1 MLLEGRDLEE
11 LLAQVRAEHGPDAV
25 VVSAEKVRTGGV
37 GGLFGTQKYELTVE
51 IPDSAATTQSSGRDT
66 RNDDTPKRSLS
77 IQDLAAL
84 ADAAEAQ
91 GRNPTFADVLAGARE
106 GVRDGVRDGA
116 PAFVEDVPRPPA
128 GGAVP
133 GPPGAGRPAGPPGAA
148 GPVGAG
154 GPAGPVGA
162 GGPPRPP
169 TAADA
174 LNRLLVDAPPAE
186 APSGAPS
193 VRPFR
198 PAANQPIAKLG
209 VRQVNADPRFEQR
222 PEVPQLQ
229 RYQPPPDHPRA
240 APRDGGPR
248 TDPRRRVLPPPSQLF
263 DPETDFWQESPMP
276 VEATATVEKPRTP
289 DASERLAGAY
299 NPHTAAQAAERAAAE
314 RPAAAAAT
322 ERAAAAP
329 ASPSP
334 ASERTAAERGA
345 AERALAERGGAERG
359 AAAAPAG
366 TEKPE
371 RQAALGRRLQSLGVP
386 SDIAFRATAADTYAA
401 VVDAFSAL
409 PVAEP
414 APDGPGETLIVVGE
428 STHAVEVARWVAE
441 SQRLD
446 TGHILF
452 AGRNAAAAGIDPKR
466 RITGAHDARLW
477 AKKLRK
483 SDSASV
489 VAVEAALDESAWAAA
504 IVEAVR
510 PVAVW
515 VVVDASRKT
524 SDVAHHLQG
533 LRRVDAICLRGTM
546 SSGDPAS
553 PLSLRLPVALLD
565 GRPSTPFQWAA
576 MLCERLSLVG

>member
-25 VVSAEKVRTGGV
+25 IVSAEKVRTGGV

-51 IPDSAATTQSSGRDT
+51 VPDAVATTQPPGPAPRKA
-66 RNDDTPKRSLS
+66 DTPKRSLS
-77 IQDLAAL
+77 IEDLAAL
-84 ADAAEAQ
+84 ADAAESQ
-91 GRNPTFADVLAGARE
+91 GRNPTFADVLADA
-106 GVRDGVRDGA
+106 RDGVPLVPGA
-116 PAFVEDVPRPPA
+116 PGPL
-128 GGAVP
+128 P
-133 GPPGAGRPAGPPGAA
+133 G
-148 GPVGAG
+148 GAG
-154 GPAGPVGA
+154 GPAAPGRGVES
-162 GGPPRPP
+162 GPPRPP

-174 LNRLLVDAPPAE
+174 LNRLLADAPAE
-186 APSGAPS
+186 APAGAPS

-209 VRQVNADPRFEQR
+209 VRQVNADPRFDQR
-222 PEVPQLQ
+222 PDLPQPQ
-229 RYQPPPDHPRA
+229 RYQPPPADPRSMPPA
-240 APRDGGPR
+240 APGDGGIWPEQTR
-248 TDPRRRVLPPPSQLF
+248 MDPRRRAPARPNPPRPLS
-263 DPETDFWQESPMP
+263 DPETEFWQESPMP

-299 NPHTAAQAAERAAAE
+299 NAHPAAQAAAAQATAAPE
-314 RPAAAAAT
+314 RPAPA
-322 ERAAAAP
+322 ERAPERPAP
-329 ASPSP
+329 AERAPERP
-334 ASERTAAERGA
+334 APADRAPERPAPAERNAERTA
-345 AERALAERGGAERG
+345 ERAPERERTT
-359 AAAAPAG
+359 A
-366 TEKPE
+366 EKPE

-386 SDIAFRATAADTYAA
+386 TDIAFRANAADTYTA
-401 VVDAFSAL
+401 VVDAFAAL

-441 SQRLD
+441 AQRLD

-452 AGRNAAAAGIDPKR
+452 AGRNAAAAGIDGKR

-483 SDSASV
+483 SDAPSV

-576 MLCERLSLVG
+576 MLCERLSLVGG

>member
-1 MLLEGRDLEE
+1 MVPTRLLLEGRDLEE

-25 VVSAEKVRTGGV
+25 IVSAEKVRTGGV
-37 GGLFGTQKYELTVE
+37 GGLFGTAKYELTVE
-51 IPDSAATTQSSGRDT
+51 VPDAVATTQSPGRGA
-66 RNDDTPKRSLS
+66 RNGDTPNRSLS

-84 ADAAEAQ
+84 ADAAESQ
-91 GRNPTFADVLAGARE
+91 GRNPTFADVLAGAR
-106 GVRDGVRDGA
+106 DGGLPWPPAAA
-116 PAFVEDVPRPPA
+116 PDARGGGPPRPPA
-128 GGAVP
+128 APDARSGGPPRPPAAPDTRGGA
-133 GPPGAGRPAGPPGAA
+133 PPRPPAA
-148 GPVGAG
+148 PDARG
-154 GPAGPVGA
+154 

-174 LNRLLVDAPPAE
+174 LNRLLADAPPGE
-186 APSGAPS
+186 APTGAPS

-222 PEVPQLQ
+222 PDTPQRFAL
-229 RYQPPPDHPRA
+229 PPLDPAMPWGSAGD
-240 APRDGGPR
+240 DGNRPEQTR
-248 TDPRRRVLPPPSQLF
+248 MDPRRRAPARPNPPRPQLS
-263 DPETDFWQESPMP
+263 DPETEFWQESPMP

-289 DASERLAGAY
+289 DQSERLAGAY
-299 NPHTAAQAAERAAAE
+299 NPHTAAPAAAQAAERAAPAPERTVTERPAAAE
-314 RPAAAAAT
+314 RPAA
-322 ERAAAAP
+322 ERAPAA
-329 ASPSP
+329 
-334 ASERTAAERGA
+334 
-345 AERALAERGGAERG
+345 
-359 AAAAPAG
+359 
-366 TEKPE
+366 EKPE
-371 RQAALGRRLQSLGVP
+371 RQTALGRRLQSLGVP
-386 SDIAFRATAADTYAA
+386 TDIAFRASAADTYTA

-409 PVAEP
+409 PAAEA

-441 SQRLD
+441 AQRLD
-446 TGHILF
+446 TSHILF
-452 AGRNAAAAGIDPKR
+452 AGRNAAAAGIEAKR

-483 SDSASV
+483 SDAPSV

-576 MLCERLSLVG
+576 MLCERLSLVGG

>member
-1 MLLEGRDLEE
+1 M
-11 LLAQVRAEHGPDAV
+11 
-25 VVSAEKVRTGGV
+25 
-37 GGLFGTQKYELTVE
+37 
-51 IPDSAATTQSSGRDT
+51 
-66 RNDDTPKRSLS
+66 
-77 IQDLAAL
+77 
-84 ADAAEAQ
+84 ADAAESQ
-91 GRNPTFADVLAGARE
+91 GRNPTFADVLAG
-106 GVRDGVRDGA
+106 VRD
-116 PAFVEDVPRPPA
+116 
-128 GGAVP
+128 
-133 GPPGAGRPAGPPGAA
+133 
-148 GPVGAG
+148 
-154 GPAGPVGA
+154 
-162 GGPPRPP
+162 GGPPRPPNAADPRDGGGPPSRAP

-174 LNRLLVDAPPAE
+174 LNRLLSDAPPAE
-186 APSGAPS
+186 ANSGAPS

-222 PEVPQLQ
+222 PDLPRPDLPRPEMPQPQ
-229 RYQPPPDHPRA
+229 RFQPPPVDPRA
-240 APRDGGPR
+240 MPWGSAGDGGNRPEQTR
-248 TDPRRRVLPPPSQLF
+248 MDPRRRAPQRPNPPRPQLS
-263 DPETDFWQESPMP
+263 DPETEFWQESPMP

-289 DASERLAGAY
+289 DQSERLAGAY
-299 NPHTAAQAAERAAAE
+299 NPHPAPPAAAQAAERAAPAAERTVAE
-314 RPAAAAAT
+314 RPAAVAVERPAVERPAA
-322 ERAAAAP
+322 
-329 ASPSP
+329 
-334 ASERTAAERGA
+334 
-345 AERALAERGGAERG
+345 
-359 AAAAPAG
+359 
-366 TEKPE
+366 EKPE

-386 SDIAFRATAADTYAA
+386 TDIAFRATAADTYTA

-409 PVAEP
+409 PVAEA

-441 SQRLD
+441 AQRLD
-446 TGHILF
+446 TSHILF
-452 AGRNAAAAGIDPKR
+452 AGRNAAAAGIEAKR

-483 SDSASV
+483 SDAPSV

-576 MLCERLSLVG
+576 MLCERLSLVGG